1 MFEPLLFS
9 SNSVEDHVKNSK
21 ITGTWAETVDIF
33 SCASLLERPICT
45 FSSSQKKWCNF
56 EPIMKTDSF
65 SSLTKKKCQCPITS
79 MYHDEYAQANHFN
92 LLLPRGG
99 CCSAP
104 LPENT
109 ASSVSIDL
117 ENSGNSNAK
126 AVKQMS
132 QTHPSFKPHLI
143 KATESKQ
150 LGQDLTSLNTKTSPS
165 YSKTTVKRPTQS
177 PEATTAKQ
185 TTSVKQL
192 NPATCTKP
200 STMTSSQTPT
210 DKTSCT
216 TTKQPPSK
224 QAIATSTDSNFDQ
237 MDVKNIKA
245 FISAR
250 GVQVSTYC
258 KTELIH
264 RAKAIAFMDLP
275 TDPDFENESI
285 DECLSRRLKL
295 PAGQKILDPFLP
307 NGIIVQ

>member
-1 MFEPLLFS
+1 
-9 SNSVEDHVKNSK
+9 
-21 ITGTWAETVDIF
+21 
-33 SCASLLERPICT
+33 
-45 FSSSQKKWCNF
+45 
-56 EPIMKTDSF
+56 MKQT
-65 SSLTKKKCQCPITS
+65 
-79 MYHDEYAQANHFN
+79 
-92 LLLPRGG
+92 
-99 CCSAP
+99 
-104 LPENT
+104 
-109 ASSVSIDL
+109 
-117 ENSGNSNAK
+117 
-126 AVKQMS
+126 S
-132 QTHPSFKPHLI
+132 QTYPPCKPNLI
-143 KATESKQ
+143 RAAESKQ
-150 LGQDLTSLNTKTSPS
+150 IGQDLTPLNTKTLPS
-165 YSKTTVKRPTQS
+165 YSKTTAKTPTQS

-200 STMTSSQTPT
+200 STMTSSQTTT

-264 RAKAIAFMDLP
+264 LAKAIAFMDLP
-275 TDPDFENESI
+275 TDLDFENESI
-285 DECLSRRLKL
+285 DGCLQDASHFQQDK
-295 PAGQKILDPFLP
+295 KFWTLP